1 MTGPASK
8 RIGEDFIVEAT
19 GIAKSFAGVQ
29 ALRGI
34 DFRVRRGDIHAL
46 LGQNGAGKS
55 TLVKILNGVHPA
67 GSYIGAIRLAGET
80 VDLTSPQ
87 IARAKGIAYVP
98 QEIEVFEQLTVAE
111 NIFAGQTSLG
121 RGFLVRQRRLEERT
135 AALFSDFGLV
145 ISASAL
151 LATLTA
157 AQRHL
162 VMIVRALAAK
172 PTVLMLDEPTASLSG
187 AEVNRL
193 FRLLKRLKSQGTTMI
208 FITHRLPEV
217 LALCDRA
224 TVLRDGR
231 VAAEMTRAD
240 FDSDRIIAA
249 MSGQRLQRLYPKHER
264 PAGTETL
271 LKVASLGIEER
282 HGAHR
287 GLTDIS
293 FELRAGEIL
302 GLAGLLGS
310 GRTELLSAVY
320 GRIPFRGEIAVA
332 GQAITIDSTRAARK
346 AGIALLTEDRKR
358 SGLLFNLPLRDNITI
373 GNLALFAR
381 AGVVSGERED
391 NAAVAAMRE
400 LNVKARSS
408 AATVSHLSGG
418 NQQKLLFARVLMNA
432 PRVLLLDEPTKGVDV
447 GTRHEIYRLIVE
459 LAEKGVGLIVVSS
472 ELEEVIGLCDR
483 CLVIADGRLVDEFV
497 KAEASEERVLRA
509 IAAAQAARSAAVAG
523 GVAA

>member
-1 MTGPASK
+1 MAA
-8 RIGEDFIVEAT
+8 DFIVEAT

-34 DFRVRRGDIHAL
+34 DFRVRRRDIHAL

-67 GSYIGAIRLAGET
+67 GTYAGIIRLAGEK
-80 VDLTSPQ
+80 VELTSPLV
-87 IARAKGIAYVP
+87 ARAKGIAYVP

-111 NIFAGQTSLG
+111 NVFAGQTGLG
-121 RGFLVRQRRLEERT
+121 RGVLVRQRRLEERT
-135 AALFSDFGLV
+135 AALFADFGL
-145 ISASAL
+145 SFSPSAL
-151 LATLTA
+151 LASLTA

-162 VMIVRALAAK
+162 VMIVRALATR

-187 AEVNRL
+187 AEVTRL
-193 FRLLKRLKSQGTTMI
+193 FRLLKRLKTQGTTMI

-231 VAAEMTRAD
+231 VAAELARAD
-240 FDSDRIIAA
+240 FDGDRIISA
-249 MSGQRLQRLYPKHER
+249 MSGQRLQRLYPKHEAPR
-264 PAGTETL
+264 GSTTL
-271 LKVASLGIEER
+271 LEVKSLTIDER

-287 GLTDIS
+287 GISNIS
-293 FELRAGEIL
+293 FTLRAGEIL

-310 GRTELLSAVY
+310 GRTELLGAIY
-320 GRIPFRGEIAVA
+320 GRIPYRGRIAV
-332 GQAITIDSTRAARK
+332 GGKAITIDSTRAARN

-381 AGVVSGERED
+381 AGVISAERED
-391 NAAVAAMRE
+391 NAAVRAMRE

-408 AATVSHLSGG
+408 GAAVAHLSGG

-432 PRVLLLDEPTKGVDV
+432 PKILLLDEPTKGVDV
-447 GTRHEIYRLIVE
+447 GTRHEIYRLIVG

-483 CLVIADGRLVDEFV
+483 CLVMADGHLVEEIV

-509 IAAAQAARSAAVAG
+509 IAAAQAARSASTSAE
-523 GVAA
+523 AAA